1 MVMHALL
8 RYGYPSEALAA
19 AERVTR
25 LCLDDLDGNGMMHE
39 NYHAETGAPLAAP
52 DFISWNLLVA
62 QMVEEARR
70 GVFLP
75 DPGRTLWAA

>member
-1 MVMHALL
+1 V
-8 RYGYPSEALAA
+8 

-25 LCLDDLDGNGMMHE
+25 LCLEDLARNGMMHE

-62 QMVEEARR
+62 QMLKEAKAR
-70 GVFLP
+70 VFQP
-75 DPGRTLWAA
+75 DLTQALWSE